1 MKRFRLY
8 EMITGL
14 AVFVVAAVTYLLT
27 VEPSV
32 PFWDCGEFIA
42 SADKL
47 EVGHPPGAPFFM
59 LVGRVLAAFTS
70 DPTHVAKVINSF
82 SALCSAATILFLF
95 WTITHLARKIVVKD
109 ENDFSLLNM
118 GAILGAGVVGAL
130 AYTFSDTFW
139 FSAVEGEVYA
149 FSSFFTAIVFWC
161 ILRWED
167 AEDLGRGTRWIVFIA
182 YLMGLS
188 VGVHLLNLLAI
199 PAIVLVYYFKKTKK
213 VDWKGVLKALGA
225 SFVILLFVLYGLI
238 PGFTKV
244 AGVFELFFVNKLSM
258 PFNTGL
264 LIYIVCVAGL
274 FAWTIY
280 ETHKTTNAIR
290 IKISFSLL
298 LIMLGIPFL
307 GSGIWFGLLIIAA
320 GVALL
325 FYKKEWNYKWFNTIT
340 LSILVMVIGYSSYA
354 LIMVRSAANTP
365 MDQNSPEDVFSL
377 QSYLNREQYGS
388 APLLYGET
396 FASPMEYEADGTG
409 RCTVKIKYGN
419 TEYVLRHKSDGNAKD
434 EYVDV
439 GKAQKGVEYVSN
451 GKMLFPRMFSRV
463 PYHVAAYKQWTDFKG
478 RRIKADQCGQMQEFV
493 VPTMGENLKFFFS
506 YQLNFMYWRY
516 FMWNFVGRQNDIQ
529 SNNGEI
535 DAGQWIS
542 GIPFIDNALYGDQ
555 SKLPDYLK
563 NNKGH
568 NRYFFLPLILGIL
581 GIIWQLSKAQKG
593 KQQFW
598 LTFVL
603 FFMTGI
609 AIVLYVNQ
617 TPYQPRERDY
627 SYAGSF
633 YAFCIWIGFGMLAL
647 AKGLQRLRLSK
658 SISVPL
664 AFVLSMGIPVLMAAQ
679 NWDDHDRSGRYV
691 CRDTAYNYLN
701 SCKKNAILFCNG
713 DNDTFPLWYSQE
725 VEGVRDDIRT
735 CNLSYI
741 PTEWYIDQMKRPY
754 YNGAPLPIDF
764 TPDEY
769 QKNSLD
775 ITIVHDHP
783 AFGGKLDAA
792 KAFELLRDK
801 NLTIDKYSVLLAST
815 LTFPVDKQKVIEAGV
830 VAPQDYDN
838 IVDTISLK
846 ITQQTLSKG
855 DLAVLNILKNND
867 WSRPIYF
874 CISVGNDFYPTKSID
889 EYSQC
894 EGLAYRFVP
903 VKKNCTPNN
912 DAMYDNMMNKFRYNL
927 TGKNIYLDETNT
939 RMCKTLRQSF
949 GTLAYN
955 LALDGDTVRAKAV
968 LAKAAKEIPEKLLHY
983 DYATL
988 IFAET
993 YYKIGD
999 QKQGDYVLGK
1009 IVESCRQNLDYVLS
1023 LPIKKQSYVSPELTL
1038 RQNLGTLQRCVYI
1051 ANDNKSPNTESI
1063 AEIFQRY
1070 YTILAS
1076 SMQ

>member
-274 FAWTIY
+274 FVWTIY

-340 LSILVMVIGYSSYA
+340 LSILVMVVGYSSYA

-439 GKAQKGVEYVSN
+439 GKAQKGVEYVSD
-451 GKMLFPRMFSRV
+451 GKMLFPRMFSRS
-463 PYHVAAYKQWTDFKG
+463 
-478 RRIKADQCGQMQEFV
+478 RI
-493 VPTMGENLKFFFS
+493 
-506 YQLNFMYWRY
+506 
-516 FMWNFVGRQNDIQ
+516 
-529 SNNGEI
+529 
-535 DAGQWIS
+535 
-542 GIPFIDNALYGDQ
+542 
-555 SKLPDYLK
+555 
-563 NNKGH
+563 
-568 NRYFFLPLILGIL
+568 
-581 GIIWQLSKAQKG
+581 
-593 KQQFW
+593 
-598 LTFVL
+598 
-603 FFMTGI
+603 
-609 AIVLYVNQ
+609 Q
-617 TPYQPRERDY
+617 TVDR
-627 SYAGSF
+627 
-633 YAFCIWIGFGMLAL
+633 
-647 AKGLQRLRLSK
+647 LQRKTYKSRPMRADARVYCPHYGRKSQILLLLS
-658 SISVPL
+658 
-664 AFVLSMGIPVLMAAQ
+664 AQ
-679 NWDDHDRSGRYV
+679 FYV
-691 CRDTAYNYLN
+691 
-701 SCKKNAILFCNG
+701 
-713 DNDTFPLWYSQE
+713 
-725 VEGVRDDIRT
+725 
-735 CNLSYI
+735 
-741 PTEWYIDQMKRPY
+741 
-754 YNGAPLPIDF
+754 
-764 TPDEY
+764 
-769 QKNSLD
+769 
-775 ITIVHDHP
+775 
-783 AFGGKLDAA
+783 
-792 KAFELLRDK
+792 
-801 NLTIDKYSVLLAST
+801 
-815 LTFPVDKQKVIEAGV
+815 
-830 VAPQDYDN
+830 
-838 IVDTISLK
+838 
-846 ITQQTLSKG
+846 
-855 DLAVLNILKNND
+855 LAV
-867 WSRPIYF
+867 
-874 CISVGNDFYPTKSID
+874 FYVEFRRQTK
-889 EYSQC
+889 
-894 EGLAYRFVP
+894 R
-903 VKKNCTPNN
+903 
-912 DAMYDNMMNKFRYNL
+912 
-927 TGKNIYLDETNT
+927 
-939 RMCKTLRQSF
+939 
-949 GTLAYN
+949 
-955 LALDGDTVRAKAV
+955 
-968 LAKAAKEIPEKLLHY
+968 
-983 DYATL
+983 
-988 IFAET
+988 
-993 YYKIGD
+993 
-999 QKQGDYVLGK
+999 
-1009 IVESCRQNLDYVLS
+1009 
-1023 LPIKKQSYVSPELTL
+1023 
-1038 RQNLGTLQRCVYI
+1038 
-1051 ANDNKSPNTESI
+1051 
-1063 AEIFQRY
+1063 
-1070 YTILAS
+1070 YTIE
-1076 SMQ
+1076 QR

>member
-274 FAWTIY
+274 FVWTIY

-340 LSILVMVIGYSSYA
+340 LSILVMVVGYSSYA

-478 RRIKADQCGQMQEFV
+478 RRIKADQCGQMQEFI

-664 AFVLSMGIPVLMAAQ
+664 AFVLSMGIPILMAAQ

-775 ITIVHDHP
+775 ITIVHNHP

-855 DLAVLNILKNND
+855 DLAVLNMLKNND

-874 CISVGNDFYPTKSID
+874 CTSVGSDFYPTKSID

-949 GTLAYN
+949 GNLAYN

-1009 IVESCRQNLDYVLS
+1009 IVESCRHNLDYVLS

-1051 ANDNKSPNTESI
+1051 ANDNKSPKTESI

>member
-1 MKRFRLY
+1 
-8 EMITGL
+8 MITGL

-340 LSILVMVIGYSSYA
+340 LSILVMVVGYSSYA

-478 RRIKADQCGQMQEFV
+478 RRIKADQCGQMQEFI

-658 SISVPL
+658 SI
-664 AFVLSMGIPVLMAAQ
+664 
-679 NWDDHDRSGRYV
+679 R
-691 CRDTAYNYLN
+691 
-701 SCKKNAILFCNG
+701 
-713 DNDTFPLWYSQE
+713 
-725 VEGVRDDIRT
+725 
-735 CNLSYI
+735 NLS
-741 PTEWYIDQMKRPY
+741 
-754 YNGAPLPIDF
+754 
-764 TPDEY
+764 
-769 QKNSLD
+769 
-775 ITIVHDHP
+775 
-783 AFGGKLDAA
+783 
-792 KAFELLRDK
+792 KA
-801 NLTIDKYSVLLAST
+801 Y
-815 LTFPVDKQKVIEAGV
+815 
-830 VAPQDYDN
+830 
-838 IVDTISLK
+838 
-846 ITQQTLSKG
+846 
-855 DLAVLNILKNND
+855 
-867 WSRPIYF
+867 
-874 CISVGNDFYPTKSID
+874 
-889 EYSQC
+889 
-894 EGLAYRFVP
+894 
-903 VKKNCTPNN
+903 
-912 DAMYDNMMNKFRYNL
+912 
-927 TGKNIYLDETNT
+927 
-939 RMCKTLRQSF
+939 
-949 GTLAYN
+949 
-955 LALDGDTVRAKAV
+955 
-968 LAKAAKEIPEKLLHY
+968 
-983 DYATL
+983 
-988 IFAET
+988 
-993 YYKIGD
+993 
-999 QKQGDYVLGK
+999 
-1009 IVESCRQNLDYVLS
+1009 
-1023 LPIKKQSYVSPELTL
+1023 
-1038 RQNLGTLQRCVYI
+1038 
-1051 ANDNKSPNTESI
+1051 
-1063 AEIFQRY
+1063 
-1070 YTILAS
+1070 
-1076 SMQ
+1076 

>member
-213 VDWKGVLKALGA
+213 VDWKGVLKALGV

-274 FAWTIY
+274 FVWTIY

-340 LSILVMVIGYSSYA
+340 LSILVMVVGYSSYA

-478 RRIKADQCGQMQEFV
+478 RRIKADQCGQMQEFI

-815 LTFPVDKQKVIEAGV
+815 LTFPVDKKKVIEAGV

-855 DLAVLNILKNND
+855 DLAVLNMLKNND

-874 CISVGNDFYPTKSID
+874 CTSVGSDFYPTKSID

-1038 RQNLGTLQRCVYI
+1038 RQNLGVLQRCVYI
-1051 ANDNKSPNTESI
+1051 ANDNKSPKTESI